1 MLHGRL
7 ALPHLPSPYKGE
19 ENDGPSFLVPCSALH
34 SVNELLNLYNP
45 RPDRGSSVF
54 VFAFVAAPSLVKAR
68 DMPHGAIF
76 LLVFSFFC
84 TPAIPWRLR
93 AWLRP
98 QSRDLV
104 GGEDCLSEASS
115 AALTVGTGA
124 KASPWGHVR
133 APMVLGPFAETKGP
147 RRAGPKPRRNPLPL
161 VTRGR
166 NPASPSPFLSSS
178 TLLIEDLSF
187 CFLLLAFVA
196 APSNGAIFQVVI
208 PSEARNLLVPLCL
221 SRPVNASLWVH
232 KRLFIVRPHPICLC
246 SRAIPGQSQGHA
258 SWRLSFPPLWKE
270 DERGVADMV

>member
-1 MLHGRL
+1 MAPAG
-7 ALPHLPSPYKGE
+7 
-19 ENDGPSFLVPCSALH
+19 
-34 SVNELLNLYNP
+34 
-45 RPDRGSSVF
+45 
-54 VFAFVAAPSLVKAR
+54 VA
-68 DMPHGAIF
+68 
-76 LLVFSFFC
+76 
-84 TPAIPWRLR
+84 TPL
-93 AWLRP
+93 
-98 QSRDLV
+98 SRDLV

-147 RRAGPKPRRNPLPL
+147 RRAGTKPRRNPLPL

-166 NPASPSPFLSSS
+166 NPASPSPFLSFS
-178 TLLIEDLSF
+178 TFLIEDPSF

-221 SRPVNASLWVH
+221 SRPVNARLWVH

-270 DERGVADMV
+270 DESGVAGMV